1 MIFCK
6 YKNILGIPG
15 KGIHFH
21 IYNIAI
27 IDVIFTF
34 LGAKLIQKILL
45 RYKYKLNYFLILSL
59 LFIMGI
65 LLHKLFCVET
75 TINKII
81 FSK

>member
-15 KGIHFH
+15 KGIHFR

-27 IDVIFTF
+27 IDVLFTF

-45 RYKYKLNYFLILSL
+45 RYKYELNYFVILSL

-75 TINKII
+75 TINKLI